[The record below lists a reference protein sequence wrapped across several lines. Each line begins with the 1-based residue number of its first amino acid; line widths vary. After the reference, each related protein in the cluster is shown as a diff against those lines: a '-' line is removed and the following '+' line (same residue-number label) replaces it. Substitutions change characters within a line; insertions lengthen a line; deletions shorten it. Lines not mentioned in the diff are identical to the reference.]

1 MFDYNFDKIKKI
13 VLITILSVS
22 MFKLILLVFPTLTYI
37 VVILGILIPMYFLY
51 KSKKLRLKVI
61 KVDIFGLNIYIELI
75 RAYSLIY
82 QLNEYV

>member
-1 MFDYNFDKIKKI
+1 I

-51 KSKKLRLKVI
+51 KSKKKKMSKNTYQIRKTIVGKKYL
-61 KVDIFGLNIYIELI
+61 YI
-75 RAYSLIY
+75 
-82 QLNEYV
+82 NE

>member
-1 MFDYNFDKIKKI
+1 MIYMFDFNFDKIKKI

-51 KSKKLRLKVI
+51 KSKK
-61 KVDIFGLNIYIELI
+61 EE
-75 RAYSLIY
+75 
-82 QLNEYV
+82 NE